1 MNTKNMCDSPTS
13 GYFAEC
19 DKYDKN
25 GNHSIGVG
33 KATYDVTYFSKSQ
46 DTEFTYQMC
55 TECTNLYRDY
65 ADEDI
70 EVVEVKII

>member
-33 KATYDVTYFSKSQ
+33 KATYDVTYTSISQ
-46 DTEFTYQMC
+46 DETFTYQMC
-55 TECTNLYRDY
+55 DSCTHLYCDNTD
-65 ADEDI
+65 ADLVDI
-70 EVVEVKII
+70 EVKAL

>member
-33 KATYDVTYFSKSQ
+33 KAT
-46 DTEFTYQMC
+46 
-55 TECTNLYRDY
+55 
-65 ADEDI
+65 
-70 EVVEVKII
+70 